1 MFAEVAAVQSLL
13 EGVELPADKRR
24 LIHYALE
31 QEGGTAA
38 AQLLE
43 RLPDREYGSL
53 DEVAEAL
60 SPVQPAS
67 QAPQRKLPHEE
78 SDVPPGGDD
87 YVNPQPEPGAVR
99 YDAPP
104 DNPPQKAIEQQTKA
118 QNEQKQ
124 RQEELLGS

>member
-1 MFAEVAAVQSLL
+1 VFAEVAAVQSLL

-31 QEGGTAA
+31 QEGGTTA

-43 RLPDREYGSL
+43 RLPDRQYRSL
-53 DEVAEAL
+53 DEVGEAL

-67 QAPQRKLPHEE
+67 AARPGLPREE
-78 SDVPPGGDD
+78 SDVRPGGAD
-87 YVNPQPEPGAVR
+87 YVTRHPEPGAVR

-104 DNPPQKAIEQQTKA
+104 DNPPQKALEQQTKA
-118 QNEQKQ
+118 QNAQKQ